1 MDGGL
6 ASIPGLNI
14 DFTQV
19 RNLSQGRPSSRVKG
33 HHYNN
38 ACEAQPLA
46 LLTIAAVLF
55 GIRSYTGNST
65 WSSTGLY
72 QPQVFVFSESTMT
85 VTIGALMSD
94 FRSGLSR
101 VFIPVRVQNR

>member
-19 RNLSQGRPSSRVKG
+19 RNLSQGQPSCKVKG

-38 ACEAQPLA
+38 ACEAFTIVDSSCCAVVHQVLHGEQYLEFYRPLP
-46 LLTIAAVLF
+46 TSGICLF
-55 GIRSYTGNST
+55 
-65 WSSTGLY
+65 
-72 QPQVFVFSESTMT
+72 
-85 VTIGALMSD
+85 
-94 FRSGLSR
+94 
-101 VFIPVRVQNR
+101 